1 MAVNWMPNKQHPMRG
16 ANPSL
21 RWSNLEPASAQ
32 LRGTRAE
39 DKQEDQNPRIY
50 NHRSFSVRLRFSAV
64 PEQPAVSIQARSRM
78 RAVGADLRPIWFGG
92 ALQNYPRPSLLNS
105 RLTNWLRLSEVCC
118 SPRLRKETPLPMTVI
133 PGDNHFGHLLS
144 SVLAHR
150 PRCFGTK
157 TTKIRSKMPDI
168 ANEA

>member
-1 MAVNWMPNKQHPMRG
+1 MAVNWMPNKQHPMKG

-21 RWSNLEPASAQ
+21 RWSYLELASAQ
-32 LRGTRAE
+32 LRGKRAE
-39 DKQEDQNPRIY
+39 DNKRTRTLESTIIAALVYAFDSPQFPSSQR
-50 NHRSFSVRLRFSAV
+50 
-64 PEQPAVSIQARSRM
+64 SIQARSRM

-92 ALQNYPRPSLLNS
+92 ALQTYPRPSLLNS